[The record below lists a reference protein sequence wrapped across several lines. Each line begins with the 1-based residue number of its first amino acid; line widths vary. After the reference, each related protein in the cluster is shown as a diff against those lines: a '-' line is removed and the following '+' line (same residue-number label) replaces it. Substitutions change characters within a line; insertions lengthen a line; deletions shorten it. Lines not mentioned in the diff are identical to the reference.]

1 MDGGRWRERS
11 GEREVREGGRWREG
25 GWWTERGRGRREGG
39 REVDRKREREGGR
52 WRERS
57 GQREVREGGRWREG
71 VREGERKVDHGKEG
85 GRWTERGRG
94 KEGGYSSLLLRMST
108 KFV

>member
-1 MDGGRWRERS
+1 ME
-11 GEREVREGGRWREG
+11 GEKWTEGGEG
-25 GWWTERGRGRREGG
+25 V
-39 REVDRKREREGGR
+39 REVDRGR
-52 WRERS
+52 WT
-57 GQREVREGGRWREG
+57 EG